1 VTAFTL
7 EQFRTPRGRAAS
19 LYTRDETADHNNVY
33 SCMTEDEYGLAGLT
47 FADGDTALDIGAH
60 IGGVSIGLAL
70 DNKNLHVVAV
80 EALSANVEMLYRNI
94 EANGVGDRVT
104 VRHGAAE
111 RPGKKS
117 ATVRWN
123 FEKSGR
129 LYEDRLRRLRVRRAA
144 LTRGQGHRRD
154 TGRVPRGLPRS
165 LGPARSD
172 AQRLPDQ
179 RHRCLRRLQGG
190 ATVNIVQWLA
200 HSIEEYDQL
209 RLLTEIGH
217 TVFSPG
223 AYIDPRNPA
232 DDKRPGLDI
241 DTVPELKAAVDALG
255 QPNHPRHGTCN
266 GADAH
271 HDTVEASKRDTPDAI
286 IEWADVIIVHHLE
299 HTWLIPQWHR
309 IKGRCRV
316 IWRTVGQSGD
326 RNEML
331 MAPLHREGVE
341 IVRYSPKERSLP
353 GFAGEDALIRF
364 YKDPADYGD
373 WTGEAPLVTNITQS
387 LYARSLANDGL
398 LQPPG
403 KQWTS
408 YSFWEEATQGTA
420 APAGRAR
427 LGDAR
432 RRRRAELRRD
442 APAPAP
448 LPRLHVHR
456 HAARLV
462 HARLHRGDDDRHP
475 GRLHA
480 AVRGSASCPTGKG
493 CSRRT
498 SWPCCTP
505 TNRRRRRRSWP
516 LCSWTRTTPRRSA
529 WSSAPRRSTC
539 SASTRSRRSGPSIW
553 NASATAAFSRR
564 RGRSRRRSWRSQT
577 RSIQA
582 ASSGVGGMS
591 PARIKRVGR
600 LMPLS
605 LQR

>member
-1 VTAFTL
+1 VLRSHA
-7 EQFRTPRGRAAS
+7 
-19 LYTRDETADHNNVY
+19 VK
-33 SCMTEDEYGLAGLT
+33 
-47 FADGDTALDIGAH
+47 DIGE
-60 IGGVSIGLAL
+60 I
-70 DNKNLHVVAV
+70 
-80 EALSANVEMLYRNI
+80 
-94 EANGVGDRVT
+94 
-104 VRHGAAE
+104 
-111 RPGKKS
+111 
-117 ATVRWN
+117 
-123 FEKSGR
+123 
-129 LYEDRLRRLRVRRAA
+129 
-144 LTRGQGHRRD
+144 RGE
-154 TGRVPRGLPRS
+154 L
-165 LGPARSD
+165 
-172 AQRLPDQ
+172 
-179 RHRCLRRLQGG
+179 GG

-364 YKDPADYGD
+364 YKDPADYGN

-408 YSFWEEATQGTA
+408 YSFWEEAT
-420 APAGRAR
+420 R
-427 LGDAR
+427 
-432 RRRRAELRRD
+432 E
-442 APAPAP
+442 
-448 LPRLHVHR
+448 LPRLPAGPGSEMHGGVG
-456 HAARLV
+456 ALSYDEM
-462 HARLHRGDDDRHP
+462 RLHLRRCRAYMYTGTQPASYTLGFIEAMMTGIPIVSMPPSWFGILPYGQGLFEAHELAL
-475 GRLHA
+475 LHA
-480 AVRGSASCPTGKG
+480 DKPAQAAAFLAALLVDEDY
-493 CSRRT
+493 
-498 SWPCCTP
+498 
-505 TNRRRRRRSWP
+505 
-516 LCSWTRTTPRRSA
+516 
-529 WSSAPRRSTC
+529 
-539 SASTRSRRSGPSIW
+539 
-553 NASATAAFSRR
+553 ATAISMEQRAKAIDLF
-564 RGRSRRRSWRSQT
+564 GIDTIKAQW
-577 RSIQA
+577 QA
-582 ASSGVGGMS
+582 
-591 PARIKRVGR
+591 
-600 LMPLS
+600 
-605 LQR
+605 